1 MLKINNAYKE
11 FNLTGNDID
20 KRVALNNINLEIE
33 DGDFITVIGGNGSG
47 KSTLLNCIAGTYLLD
62 NGSISIDD
70 KDITNDAEHKRAKYL
85 GRVFQ
90 DPNIG
95 TCKDMS
101 ILENLMIASRRD
113 KKLTFKWGFDAK
125 KYDEFKSKLKL
136 LNLGLEDRLET
147 KVGLLSGGQ
156 RQAVTLIMATLNRPK
171 LLLLDEHTAALDPK
185 TASKVLDFTDKIVNN
200 EKITTLMIT
209 HNMKDAIKFGN
220 RLIMLNQGEI
230 VLDIKGEEKKNIT
243 IDQLLKKFED
253 SIDDK
258 LVLSK

>member
-113 KKLTFKWGFDAK
+113 KKLTFKWGFDTK

-136 LNLGLEDRLET
+136 LNLGLENRLET

-230 VLDIKGEEKKNIT
+230 VLDIKGEENKNIT